1 MNQTPN
7 TQAAVSRHMSIT
19 DFALYGAQQ
28 IAYVKPVV
36 IEGEKLF
43 AIFAADGQELA
54 VIESRDLAVATV
66 RQNDMEPLSVH

>member
-36 IEGEKLF
+36 IEGKKLF